1 VSLRGQGTGH
11 VLSMHGLDRLPAGV
25 SSLVVESRL
34 PEPRS
39 AALGQLRG

>member
-1 VSLRGQGTGH
+1 V
-11 VLSMHGLDRLPAGV
+11 HGLDKLPAEV

-39 AALGQLRG
+39 AVLGQLRG